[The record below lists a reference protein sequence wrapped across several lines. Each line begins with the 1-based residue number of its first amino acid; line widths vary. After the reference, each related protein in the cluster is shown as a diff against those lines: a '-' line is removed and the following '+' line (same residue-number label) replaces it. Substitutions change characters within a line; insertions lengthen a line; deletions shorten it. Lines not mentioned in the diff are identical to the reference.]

1 MAKLCLS
8 SPWNI
13 YYNKINAFFMRD
25 PEVNV
30 IFDEENYNIKI
41 YVSNGRKAAALS
53 KILIPQ
59 QEFGNITLDIEVI
72 PPNGILKNTANT
84 DLVDAFA
91 GNGALF
97 SIEKVEGFGFNAVYV
112 IFQKEVVQYF
122 TDDLGSYY
130 GKASTLYEDI
140 AREIF
145 DVDTGIFFCTSEIY
159 IVGNGCCK

>member
-30 IFDEENYNIKI
+30 IFDEENYKIKL
-41 YVSNGRKAAALS
+41 YVSNEKKAAALS
-53 KILIPQ
+53 KILVSQ
-59 QEFGNITLDIEVI
+59 REFGNITLDIEVI
-72 PPNGILKNTANT
+72 PPNGTLKNTTKA
-84 DLVDAFA
+84 DLADAFTN
-91 GNGALF
+91 NGALYD
-97 SIEKVEGFGFNAVYV
+97 IEEVGGFGFSAIYV

-145 DVDTGIFFCTSEIY
+145 DVDTGIFFCTSDFY
-159 IVGNGCCK
+159 ISF